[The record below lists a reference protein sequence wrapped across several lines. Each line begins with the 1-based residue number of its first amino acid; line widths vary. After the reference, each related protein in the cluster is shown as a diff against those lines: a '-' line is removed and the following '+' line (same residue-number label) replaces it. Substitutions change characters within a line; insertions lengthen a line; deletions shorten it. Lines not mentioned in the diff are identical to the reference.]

1 MEAGLR
7 FDYAGITGDVL
18 ASPRVAGTVNL
29 SPSSRIKAALGMY
42 TQSPGYEK
50 LAQSDYVLDF
60 TNDAVRALS
69 SERSTQV
76 SVGLERD
83 LPAGAMLR
91 VEGYYKRFSDLLV
104 GLLET
109 EEARLARVARY
120 DFPADLAW
128 SIPVDPVITTVPAN
142 DGRGRAYGFD
152 LFLSRTAPP
161 IDARLTG
168 WASYT
173 WGQADRD
180 VYGQVY
186 PFEYDRRHAF
196 TTVAAYRFTPRWE
209 LGTTVRVA
217 SGFPRTA
224 PLGVRVMGDEDDLDA
239 DGDGITDELLP
250 KRDELG
256 LLVYGVNYGSTTN
269 INQARLPLF
278 ARVDVRLTWRPRG
291 AAGRWELYAE
301 VINLLNR
308 QNAGAYD
315 PRLEYDP
322 ASDRPLI
329 VEERD
334 RAIPRLPT
342 IGIRFRF

>member
-1 MEAGLR
+1 
-7 FDYAGITGDVL
+7 
-18 ASPRVAGTVNL
+18 VNL
-29 SPSSRIKAALGMY
+29 SASSRIKGALGMY

-60 TNDAVRALS
+60 TNDAVRSLS

-104 GLLET
+104 GLLEI

-209 LGTTVRVA
+209 LGTTVRAA

-224 PLGVRVMGDEDDLDA
+224 PLGVRVMGDEDDRDA

-308 QNAGAYD
+308 QNASAYD

-322 ASDRPLI
+322 GSDRPLI